1 MKTDFESAELD
12 SSTNKRTD
20 AFTKHWLRS
29 LSSLRNRN
37 YRWLWTGTLFSINGM
52 QMQMVAGGWLVYTM
66 TNSPLALGMVA
77 AGSGLPIL
85 LFSLFGGVLA
95 DRVQK
100 RNLILVTQLSVFFMT
115 FIISIL
121 IATDLIALWHIVVAS
136 IFGGVIFSFG
146 MPARQAFV
154 VELVGKDELLNA
166 IALSSAAMNICR
178 IASPA
183 LAGVLIKMIDISGV
197 YWIVVICYGFT
208 ILTTMR
214 IPSKGTMALRP
225 NVPFLKEI
233 LDGLSYVRNNA
244 IILSLI
250 IISFITIFVAMPY
263 QMLMPV
269 FAKTVFKSGETGLGI
284 LMSFVGFGALMG
296 STVIAQLGDYQHKGR
311 LLLTAGVLYG
321 FFLILFGLSK
331 SMFPAVIWLLFIGC
345 GGSIFFALINTLMM
359 SNTPVHL
366 IGRVTSIFIWT
377 FGLMPLGMLPAGA
390 FAEAFGAPYTVIIG
404 GGILTLFLFGV
415 VVARPGMRRL

>member
-12 SSTNKRTD
+12 SSISKRTD
-20 AFTKHWLRS
+20 AFTRHWLRS
-29 LSSLRNRN
+29 FSSLRNRN

-52 QMQMVAGGWLVYTM
+52 QMQIVAGGWLVYTM

-100 RNLILVTQLSVFFMT
+100 RNLILVTQLSVFFIS
-115 FIISIL
+115 FIITIL

-136 IFGGVIFSFG
+136 FFGGVIFSFG

-183 LAGVLIKMIDISGV
+183 LAGVLLKMIDISGV
-197 YWIVVICYGFT
+197 YWIVVICYGST

-225 NVPFLKEI
+225 NVPCRHL
-233 LDGLSYVRNNA
+233 
-244 IILSLI
+244 
-250 IISFITIFVAMPY
+250 VA
-263 QMLMPV
+263 LHWV
-269 FAKTVFKSGETGLGI
+269 WRF
-284 LMSFVGFGALMG
+284 
-296 STVIAQLGDYQHKGR
+296 D
-311 LLLTAGVLYG
+311 
-321 FFLILFGLSK
+321 LF
-331 SMFPAVIWLLFIGC
+331 C
-345 GGSIFFALINTLMM
+345 T
-359 SNTPVHL
+359 H
-366 IGRVTSIFIWT
+366 
-377 FGLMPLGMLPAGA
+377 
-390 FAEAFGAPYTVIIG
+390 
-404 GGILTLFLFGV
+404 
-415 VVARPGMRRL
+415 